1 MRSFRLRMFVSVL
14 LLVGSPALVGATSGV
29 AVASPVAN
37 SSEEMSQTM
46 AALTAAKTAGAHVAA
61 QLLQWGPDPITGRV
75 RVGISRQANADDIS
89 ELNVAFGNRIEITE
103 VDAST
108 TTSRE
113 NDTSPFYGGDRINGP
128 SHTCTG
134 GFGTHSAAGIHYLVT
149 AGHCGSG
156 TWTSGSVTVGN
167 VVNVQNTNNGLDV
180 EAIRPGSTAPLV
192 FTGCLSCSN
201 TVAIHGQYDP
211 RGGEPVCFSGSFSLF
226 ACGATVGSIENCV
239 YFGDLQK
246 TTCHLAFASGP
257 QYYSQ
262 PGDSG
267 GPVLY
272 QSAGAFYAAGTIVG
286 NQSDISSAW
295 FLPIKYTLSSMSLF
309 LDTGA

>member
-1 MRSFRLRMFVSVL
+1 MRRFRLRVLVPML
-14 LLVGSPALVGATSGV
+14 LLVGSPALVGVTSGV

-61 QLLQWGPDPITGRV
+61 QLLQWGPDPITRRV
-75 RVGISRQANADDIS
+75 RVGISRQAKADDIS
-89 ELNVAFGNRIEITE
+89 ELKVAFGNRIEVTE

-108 TTSRE
+108 TVTRQ

-128 SHTCTG
+128 SGSCTG

-167 VVNVQNTNNGLDV
+167 VVNVQYTNNGIDA
-180 EAIRPGSTAPLV
+180 EAIRPSSTAPLV
-192 FTGCLSCSN
+192 FTGCLSCTN

-211 RGGEPVCFSGSFSLF
+211 QGGESMCFSGS
-226 ACGATVGSIENCV
+226 
-239 YFGDLQK
+239 
-246 TTCHLAFASGP
+246 
-257 QYYSQ
+257 
-262 PGDSG
+262 
-267 GPVLY
+267 
-272 QSAGAFYAAGTIVG
+272 
-286 NQSDISSAW
+286 
-295 FLPIKYTLSSMSLF
+295 
-309 LDTGA
+309 